1 MTRTESAEVARL
13 RKELN
18 DAMEAERNQGL
29 VELRAVPVEYDWRV
43 TWRSEHVMHVTRT
56 LSPGTVAAFRDWR
69 EKFPRASYPMTYENG
84 GKRVDGMDYLLIDG
98 WLAHAGGGTLIL
110 KGNESSKDAFD
121 QEPRKLTQE
130 ECQDLANCV
139 VPDSLKREL

>member
-29 VELRAVPVEYDWRV
+29 VELSAIPVAYDWRV
-43 TWRSEHVMHVTRT
+43 TWKSEHVFHVTRS
-56 LSPGTVAAFRDWR
+56 LSPVTVAAFRDWR
-69 EKFPRASYPMTYENG
+69 EKFPRASYPVTFEQG
-84 GKRVDGMDYLLIDG
+84 GTRVEGMDYLLIDG
-98 WLAHAGGGTLIL
+98 WLAHAGGGTLVL
-110 KGNESSKDAFD
+110 RGAENAKDAFD

-130 ECQDLANCV
+130 ECQDLVNCV
-139 VPDSLKREL
+139 VPDSLKRRL